1 MYKGVLIMIK
11 QLFTLVLCINNLFT
25 NTLAASNL
33 NAIKF
38 TNSSAHTQC
47 ETKILKS
54 DTYSTYA
61 YNNYL
66 YSRDICCDSKPCEED
81 YDTQMKQDLLILM
94 MAYPEYITGIEKNDS
109 GKVYV
114 VMKSGKKF
122 IYDDKLDKTPE
133 QKFENPDLQDIMA
146 DIYPLDKDDKIPDK
160 SYDPGRCRNYEFL
173 NEVYGGSRSSIE
185 KNLVRLKYGYPTYQF
200 NSHNNANTCLEAAL
214 KEIVPISKGRG
225 DVSSLLYPG
234 CGTYNYRVIAGTG
247 KLSPHSYGIA
257 IDLNTDK
264 RDYWKWSNKDAA
276 ESRVKEYPIE
286 LVTAFENNNFIW
298 GGKWGHFD
306 IMHFEYRPEIILKAR
321 YFANYDKDSKWY
333 SGVPEDDENIQKYI
347 DLIENSL

>member
-1 MYKGVLIMIK
+1 MIK
-11 QLFTLVLCINNLFT
+11 QFFILTLCINTLFT
-25 NTLAASNL
+25 NTLTASNL
-33 NAIKF
+33 CQIKD
-38 TNSSAHTQC
+38 TDSLININN
-47 ETKILKS
+47 ETRLEKPY
-54 DTYSTYA
+54 TYPEYTDI
-61 YNNYL
+61 NYL
-66 YSRDICCDSKPCEED
+66 DDSETSPDSAPSEKD

-133 QKFENPDLQDIMA
+133 QKFESPDLQDIMA
-146 DIYPLDKDDKIPDK
+146 DAYPLDKNDKIPDK
-160 SYDPGRCRNYEFL
+160 SYNPGRCRNYEFL
-173 NEVYGGSRSSIE
+173 NEVYGGSRASIE
-185 KNLVRLKYGYPTYQF
+185 KNLLRLKYGYPTYQF

-225 DVSSLLYPG
+225 DVSGLLYPG

-264 RDYWKWSNKDAA
+264 RDYWKWSTKDAA

-321 YFANYDKDSKWY
+321 YFSNYDKDSKWY
-333 SGVPEDDENIQKYI
+333 TGVPEDDENTQKYI
-347 DLIENSL
+347 DLIEKSL